1 MPLEER
7 VHPIPFRTRQLSS
20 PSSMILHILVWESR
34 TVPRLYFEGP
44 PVQVGLFS
52 CPDSPPP
59 HRPPPF
65 PRTAPLKRQLP
76 LHARRSG
83 TCWFIRGIPS
93 ACIPAALSLLLPDHT
108 GFTLELSDPQ
118 KQAAGKF
125 YLCSASIL
133 PTRISNT
140 LLIFPPFLYPPG
152 LRRVQ
157 GVFCVSLER
166 W

>member
-1 MPLEER
+1 MEER

-44 PVQVGLFS
+44 PVQAGLFS
-52 CPDSPPP
+52 CSDSPLPTVL
-59 HRPPPF
+59 RRF
-65 PRTAPLKRQLP
+65 PERAPLLKRQLP
-76 LHARRSG
+76 LHARRSR

-93 ACIPAALSLLLPDHT
+93 VCIPAALSLLLPDHT

-133 PTRISNT
+133 PSRISNT
-140 LLIFPPFLYPPG
+140 LLIFPPFLCPPG
-152 LRRVQ
+152 LRRLQ